1 MVASIVGLLY
11 RICALISNGKEI
23 LSTNQF
29 TSETSQDDFENLKI
43 QIGDDFA
50 RLIAVTKADIKGSS
64 TEVEEKLE
72 VLDNVLNH
80 FDKIN
85 KNKFYD
91 SVSKDIED
99 IIGMVANG

>member
-1 MVASIVGLLY
+1 METLEFPEDQIKRVENLV
-11 RICALISNGKEI
+11 I
-23 LSTNQF
+23 LHKKLSEF